1 MSSGCGDVLSLED
14 LKTAKKHQTFEA
26 EVITGHEGGTA
37 AGANITE
44 ATNAVTGQV
53 QKTLP
58 AVLSDVTTA
67 GAAVIE
73 ETRLN
78 LIPLGKQYMTLEAA
92 QADIANIPEGST
104 TYVRST
110 DGSSLADEYINN
122 AGTLEATGRKMP
134 SQAVIS
140 ALGSEIDK
148 INATV
153 IQNLTATTSDGRN
166 IVIALTDENGNSNVY
181 VDDLGTVY
189 LGGVR
194 HATSEV
200 IFDPFVIQVRTDN
213 ENKPIEVVY
222 NTGYVKTGLGY
233 APATPGAVYQL
244 NPIGIYLDD
253 NVTPNPEAPAIRA
266 IQLKDLNDFNIGLT
280 GYAMDCLVENDHCS
294 GAAAS
299 EWLYDWAMR
308 RSLILLSTSGIQGY
322 FERHWRVANVAIS
335 YMLVKGSVPVPLRA
349 EINSWINEVGAAMI
363 SDFNTKYGSTK
374 NNNHAYWVA
383 AALYACYAVTDNTD
397 FRDFAL
403 TIYDQAMGRIQA
415 NGTISSE
422 MDRASRVLYY
432 HNFSVEPLV
441 MLCELAIQKGE
452 DIYGR
457 NSKIFS
463 LIETTIHGIV
473 DPAWFK
479 TNAGL
484 TYDQE
489 AVTGLG
495 WCAFIALRYP
505 EIDQGRLNSDLSVY
519 VDQFFMGKTYLLAQ
533 TWVK

>member
-1 MSSGCGDVLSLED
+1 M
-14 LKTAKKHQTFEA
+14 A
-26 EVITGHEGGTA
+26 EVPLPTPTDNAVPSTDIRDA
-37 AGANITE
+37 VYAGAMLDKVVTSTE
-44 ATNAVTGQV
+44 LTYTDRLGDEHYTVDGIKAEGDKAV
-53 QKTLP
+53 
-58 AVLSDVTTA
+58 
-67 GAAVIE
+67 E
-73 ETRLN
+73 ETRKN
-78 LIPLGKQYMTLEAA
+78 LIPLSRQYMTLAAA
-92 QADIANIPEGST
+92 QADIANIPDGSA
-104 TYVRST
+104 TYVRSS

-140 ALGSEIDK
+140 TLGSEINK
-148 INATV
+148 INETV
-153 IQNLTATTSDGRN
+153 IRNLDITLPDGRK
-166 IVIALTDENGNSNVY
+166 IIIALTDENGNSNLFI
-181 VDDLGTVY
+181 DDRGANH
-189 LGGVR
+189 LGGVT
-194 HATSEV
+194 HDTSGV
-200 IFDPFVIQVRTDN
+200 VYDPFIIQVRTDQN
-213 ENKPIEVVY
+213 DLVIERVFESGHVL
-222 NTGYVKTGLGY
+222 TGLGY
-233 APATPGAVYQL
+233 APATPGPVYQL

-253 NVTPNPEAPAIRA
+253 NVTPNPDAPAIRA
-266 IQLKDLNDFNIGLT
+266 VQLKDLNDFNIGLT
-280 GYAMDCLVENDHCS
+280 GYAMDCLTDNDHCS

-308 RSLILLSTSGIQGY
+308 RSLILLSTSGMQGY
-322 FERHWRVANVAIS
+322 FERHWRVANIAIS
-335 YMLVKGSVPVPLRA
+335 YMLAKGSTPIPLRD
-349 EINSWINEVGAAMI
+349 EIISWINEVGVAMI
-363 SDFNTKYGSTK
+363 TDFNDKYGSTK

-441 MLCELAIQKGE
+441 MLCELAIRKGE

-495 WCAFIALRYP
+495 WCAFVALRYP

-533 TWVK
+533 SWVN